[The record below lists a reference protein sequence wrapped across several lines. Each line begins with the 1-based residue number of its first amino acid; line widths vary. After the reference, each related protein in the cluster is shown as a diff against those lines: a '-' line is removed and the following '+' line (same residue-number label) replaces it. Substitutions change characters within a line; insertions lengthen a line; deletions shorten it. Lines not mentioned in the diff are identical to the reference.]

1 MRIWL
6 MCKKQITTP
15 STGELIATEG
25 WLQPES
31 AQTLLADA
39 SRRQLIQFIRQ
50 STALPASLFESFWL
64 TPLHRFAELAQSFPA
79 SENHHHSHAGGL
91 LDHSLEAACYAARLR
106 QSYLFP
112 PDAAPEDQAAQSE
125 RWTTV
130 IIYAALLH
138 DMGKLVTDIEVE
150 DASGQRWYPW
160 HGPLSDRYRFR
171 YLPQR
176 DYLRH
181 PAAAAILLTQL
192 LPPKSLDWLAADAVA
207 LSTLLHCLN
216 GQYQYAGLA
225 GELVQKADRASV
237 AFYLGGD
244 PVKAI
249 HRPQTS
255 LPQQIIAA
263 LRDLLTHE
271 FRLNNPNGGSD
282 GWLTDEALW
291 LVSKNTADAIRGW
304 LLRQG
309 IDAVP
314 QHNVRLFDEMQ
325 SHQLLIPCEDKAIWR
340 CRIEASGGWSS
351 ELTLLRFSPSLI
363 WENPQQQPVLFTGSV
378 TPVAES
384 INNTISEVVANVTPE
399 PLPSISEPDETPL
412 SGEAFWQWLVNNL
425 QAQHLEVNEPNARVH
440 TVAGTAF
447 LVTPGIFKLWLD
459 SCGQNVPAERWRE
472 VQKAFQDLNLHRKR
486 KNGLNIWQCAVVGPR
501 RSSRLKG
508 YLLDDP
514 TQLFGDD
521 VPFNNPHLLL
531 SEGESE
537 NDL

>member
-6 MCKKQITTP
+6 TRKKPEITP
-15 STGELIATEG
+15 SDGKPSATEG
-25 WLQPES
+25 WMHPES
-31 AQTLLADA
+31 AQTLLAETP
-39 SRRQLIQFIRQ
+39 RQQLVQFIRQ
-50 STALPASLFESFWL
+50 STALPASLFERFWL
-64 TPLHRFAELAQSFPA
+64 IPIHSFAELAQLFPA

-138 DMGKLVTDIEVE
+138 DLGKLITDIEVE
-150 DASGQRWYPW
+150 EISGKRWFPW
-160 HGPLSDRYRFR
+160 HGPLTQSYRFR

-181 PAAAAILLTQL
+181 PAAAALLLTQL
-192 LPPKSLDWLAADAVA
+192 LPPESLDWLAADAAA

-237 AFYLGGD
+237 AFNLGGD

-263 LRDLLTHE
+263 LRDLLAHE

-282 GWLTDEALW
+282 GWLTEEALW
-291 LVSKNTADAIRGW
+291 LVSKNAADAVRGW

-325 SHQLLIPCEDKAIWR
+325 AHQLLIPCEDKAIWR

-363 WENPQQQPVLFTGSV
+363 WEDPQQRPATFGGTV
-378 TPVAES
+378 TPIAEVQNATETVIATDITVEQPS
-384 INNTISEVVANVTPE
+384 PQPE
-399 PLPSISEPDETPL
+399 QNDTPL
-412 SGEAFWQWLVNNL
+412 SGEAFWQWLVRNV
-425 QAQHLEVNEPNARVH
+425 QAQHLEVNEPNARIH
-440 TVAGTAF
+440 TVAGSVF
-447 LVTPGIFKLWLD
+447 LVTPGIFKLWL
-459 SCGQNVPAERWRE
+459 STCGQNVPEEYWRE
-472 VQKAFQDLNLHRKR
+472 VQKKFQNLNLHRKQ
-486 KNGLNIWQCAVVGPR
+486 KNGLNIWHCAVVGPR
-501 RSSRLKG
+501 RCSRLKG

-514 TQLFGDD
+514 TPLFGDD
-521 VPFNNPHLLL
+521 VPFNNPHLL
-531 SEGESE
+531 
-537 NDL
+537 

>member
-1 MRIWL
+1 MMRIRL
-6 MCKKQITTP
+6 TRKKPETTP
-15 STGELIATEG
+15 SEDKSNTTEG

-31 AQTLLADA
+31 SQTLLAETT
-39 SRRQLIQFIRQ
+39 RQQLIQFIRQ
-50 STALPASLFESFWL
+50 STAVPASLFERFWL
-64 TPLHRFAELAQSFPA
+64 IPIHRFAELAQLFPA
-79 SENHHHSHAGGL
+79 SENHHHAHAGGL

-138 DMGKLVTDIEVE
+138 DVGKLVTDIEVE
-150 DASGQRWYPW
+150 DASGQRWFPW
-160 HGPLSDRYRFR
+160 HGPLAQAYRFR

-181 PAAAAILLTQL
+181 PAAAVLLLTQL
-192 LPPKSLDWLAADAVA
+192 LPPESLDWLAADAAA

-237 AFYLGGD
+237 AFNLGGD

-255 LPQQIIAA
+255 LPQQIITA
-263 LRDLLTHE
+263 LRDLLAHE

-282 GWLTDEALW
+282 GWLTEEALW
-291 LVSKNTADAIRGW
+291 LVSKNAADAVRGW

-309 IDAVP
+309 IDSVP

-325 SHQLLIPCEDKAIWR
+325 AHQLLIPCVDKAIWH
-340 CRIEASGGWSS
+340 CRIAANGGWSS
-351 ELTLLRFSPSLI
+351 ELTLLRIPPSLI
-363 WENPQQQPVLFTGSV
+363 WETPQQRPAIFSGTV
-378 TPVAES
+378 TPLTEALKETEAVV
-384 INNTISEVVANVTPE
+384 SEDAPVEQSST
-399 PLPSISEPDETPL
+399 EPDDTQL
-412 SGEAFWQWLVNNL
+412 SGEAFWQWLVENCR
-425 QAQHLEVNEPNARVH
+425 AQHLEINEPNARIH

-459 SCGQNVPAERWRE
+459 ACSQNVPAERWRE
-472 VQKAFQDLNLHRKR
+472 VQKGFQNLHLHRKR

-514 TQLFGDD
+514 TLLFGDD
-521 VPFNNPHLLL
+521 IPFNNPHLLL
-531 SEGESE
+531 SEGEDA

>member
-6 MCKKQITTP
+6 TRKKPETTP
-15 STGELIATEG
+15 SDGKPSATEG

-31 AQTLLADA
+31 SQTLLAVS
-39 SRRQLIQFIRQ
+39 SRQQLIQFIRQ
-50 STALPASLFESFWL
+50 STALPASLFERFWL

-79 SENHHHSHAGGL
+79 SENHHHAHAGGL

-138 DMGKLVTDIEVE
+138 DVGKLVTDIEVE
-150 DASGQRWYPW
+150 DANGQRWFPW
-160 HGPLSDRYRFR
+160 CGPLAQAYRFR

-181 PAAAAILLTQL
+181 PAAAALLLTQL
-192 LPPKSLDWLAADAVA
+192 LPPENLDWLAADAAA

-237 AFYLGGD
+237 AFNLGGD

-263 LRDLLTHE
+263 LRDLLAHE

-282 GWLTDEALW
+282 GWLTEEALW
-291 LVSKNTADAIRGW
+291 LVSKNAADAVRGW

-325 SHQLLIPCEDKAIWR
+325 THQLLIPCVDKAIWH
-340 CRIEASGGWSS
+340 CRIAANGGWSS
-351 ELTLLRFSPSLI
+351 ELTLLRFTPSLI
-363 WENPQQQPVLFTGSV
+363 WEDPQQLPAIFSETV
-378 TPVAES
+378 TPLTEALKE
-384 INNTISEVVANVTPE
+384 TEAVVSGDAPVEQSST
-399 PLPSISEPDETPL
+399 EPDDTPL
-412 SGEAFWQWLVNNL
+412 SGEAFWQWLVDNCR
-425 QAQHLEVNEPNARVH
+425 AQHLEINEPNARIH

-459 SCGQNVPAERWRE
+459 ACGQNVPEEYWRE
-472 VQKAFQDLNLHRKR
+472 VQKKFQNLNLHRKQ
-486 KNGLNIWQCAVVGPR
+486 KNGLNIWHCAVVGPR
-501 RSSRLKG
+501 RCSRLKG

-514 TQLFGDD
+514 TPLFGDD

-531 SEGESE
+531 SEGEDA

>member
-6 MCKKQITTP
+6 TRKKPEITP
-15 STGELIATEG
+15 SDGKPSATEG
-25 WLQPES
+25 WLHPES
-31 AQTLLADA
+31 AQTLLAETT
-39 SRRQLIQFIRQ
+39 RQQLIQFIRQ
-50 STALPASLFESFWL
+50 STALPASLFERFWL
-64 TPLHRFAELAQSFPA
+64 IPIHRFAELAQLFPA

-138 DMGKLVTDIEVE
+138 DLGKLITDIEVE
-150 DASGQRWYPW
+150 DVSGQRWLPW
-160 HGPLSDRYRFR
+160 HGPLTQPYRFR

-181 PAAAAILLTQL
+181 PAAAALLLTQL
-192 LPPKSLDWLAADAVA
+192 LPPESLDWLAADSTA

-237 AFYLGGD
+237 AFNLGGD

-263 LRDLLTHE
+263 LRDLLAHE

-282 GWLTDEALW
+282 GWLTEEALW
-291 LVSKNTADAIRGW
+291 LVSKNTADAVRGW

-325 SHQLLIPCEDKAIWR
+325 AHQLLIPCEDKAIWH

-363 WENPQQQPVLFTGSV
+363 WEDPQQRPATFSGTV
-378 TPVAES
+378 TPITGVQNETEAV
-384 INNTISEVVANVTPE
+384 IATDAVVEQLSPQPE
-399 PLPSISEPDETPL
+399 LNDALL
-412 SGEAFWQWLVNNL
+412 SGEAFWQWLVRNV
-425 QAQHLEVNEPNARVH
+425 QAQHLEVNEPNARIH
-440 TVAGTAF
+440 TVAGSVF
-447 LVTPGIFKLWLD
+447 LVTPGIFKLWL
-459 SCGQNVPAERWRE
+459 STCGQNVPEEYWRE
-472 VQKAFQDLNLHRKR
+472 VQKKFQNLNLHRKQ
-486 KNGLNIWQCAVVGPR
+486 KNGLNIWHCAVVGPR
-501 RSSRLKG
+501 RCSRLKG

-514 TQLFGDD
+514 TPLFGDD

-531 SEGESE
+531 NEGSHS

>member
-6 MCKKQITTP
+6 TRKKPETTP
-15 STGELIATEG
+15 SDGKPSATEG
-25 WLQPES
+25 WLYPES
-31 AQTLLADA
+31 AQTLLAETP
-39 SRRQLIQFIRQ
+39 RQQLVQFIRQ
-50 STALPASLFESFWL
+50 STALPASLFERFWL
-64 TPLHRFAELAQSFPA
+64 IPIHRFAELAQSFPA

-138 DMGKLVTDIEVE
+138 DLGKLITDIEVE
-150 DASGQRWYPW
+150 DISGKRWFPW
-160 HGPLSDRYRFR
+160 HGPLIQPYRFR
-171 YLPQR
+171 YMPQR

-181 PAAAAILLTQL
+181 PAAAALLLTQL
-192 LPPKSLDWLAADAVA
+192 LPPESLDWLAADAAA

-237 AFYLGGD
+237 AFNLGGD

-263 LRDLLTHE
+263 LRDLLANE
-271 FRLNNPNGGSD
+271 FRLNNPSGGSD
-282 GWLTDEALW
+282 GWLTEEALW
-291 LVSKNTADAIRGW
+291 LVSKNAADAVRGW

-325 SHQLLIPCEDKAIWR
+325 AHQLLIPCEDKAIWH

-363 WENPQQQPVLFTGSV
+363 WEDPQQRPATFGGTV
-378 TPVAES
+378 TPIAE
-384 INNTISEVVANVTPE
+384 IRNETEAVIETNTEVEQPS
-399 PLPSISEPDETPL
+399 PLPEQDDTPL
-412 SGEAFWQWLVNNL
+412 SGEAFWQWLVRNV
-425 QAQHLEVNEPNARVH
+425 QAQHLEVNEPNARIH
-440 TVAGTAF
+440 TVAGSVF
-447 LVTPGIFKLWLD
+447 LVTPGIFKLWL
-459 SCGQNVPAERWRE
+459 STCGQNVPEEYWRE
-472 VQKAFQDLNLHRKR
+472 VQKKFQNLNLHRKQ
-486 KNGLNIWQCAVVGPR
+486 KNGLNIWHCAVVGPR
-501 RSSRLKG
+501 RCSRLKG

-514 TQLFGDD
+514 TPLFGDD

-531 SEGESE
+531 NEGSHS

>member
-1 MRIWL
+1 MRVWL
-6 MCKKQITTP
+6 TRKKQNTTP
-15 STGELIATEG
+15 STDIPDAADG

-31 AQTLLADA
+31 AQALLDGA
-39 SRRQLIQFIRQ
+39 SRQQLIHFIRQ
-50 STALPASLFESFWL
+50 STALPATLFECLWL

-91 LDHSLEAACYAARLR
+91 SKPPVTPHGCGKVIFL
-106 QSYLFP
+106 

-138 DMGKLVTDIEVE
+138 DAGKLITDIEVE
-150 DASGQRWYPW
+150 DSGGQRWFPW
-160 HGPLSDRYRFR
+160 HGPLIQPYRLR

-181 PAAAAILLTQL
+181 PAAAALLLTQL
-192 LPPKSLDWLAADAVA
+192 LPTESLNWLAADSAA
-207 LSTLLHCLN
+207 LATLLHCLN

-225 GELVQKADRASV
+225 GELVQKADRASM
-237 AFYLGGD
+237 AFNLGGD

-255 LPQQIIAA
+255 LPQQIINA
-263 LRDLLTHE
+263 LRDLLTQE

-291 LVSKNTADAIRGW
+291 LVSKNTADAVRGW

-309 IDAVP
+309 VDAVP

-325 SHQLLIPCEDKAIWR
+325 AHQLLIPCDDKAIWH
-340 CRIEASGGWSS
+340 CRIESSGGWSS

-363 WENPQQQPVLFTGSV
+363 WQDPQQQPAPFSGTV
-378 TPVAES
+378 TSVAEVLKG
-384 INNTISEVVANVTPE
+384 TITAAPIETTLDH
-399 PLPSISEPDETPL
+399 LPPTKSPDASPL
-412 SGEAFWQWLVNNL
+412 SGDVFWQWLVKNV
-425 QAQHLEVNEPNARVH
+425 QAQHLEVNEPNARIH
-440 TVAGTAF
+440 TVAGAAF

-459 SCGQNVPAERWRE
+459 ACGQNVPAESWHQ
-472 VQKAFQDLNLHRKR
+472 VQKAFQELHLHRKR
-486 KNGLNIWQCAVVGPR
+486 KNGLNI
-501 RSSRLKG
+501 
-508 YLLDDP
+508 
-514 TQLFGDD
+514 
-521 VPFNNPHLLL
+521 
-531 SEGESE
+531 
-537 NDL
+537 

>member
-1 MRIWL
+1 MRIWPARE
-6 MCKKQITTP
+6 KQENRPFTACQKP
-15 STGELIATEG
+15 AEG

-31 AQTLLADA
+31 AQILLAGA
-39 SRRQLIQFIRQ
+39 SRQQLIQFIRQ
-50 STALPASLFESFWL
+50 STALPASLFERFWL

-79 SENHHHSHAGGL
+79 SENHHHAHAGGL

-138 DMGKLVTDIEVE
+138 DLGKLVTDIEVE
-150 DASGQRWYPW
+150 DASGQRWFPW
-160 HGPLSDRYRFR
+160 HGPLTQPYRFR

-181 PAAAAILLTQL
+181 PAAAALLLAQFI
-192 LPPKSLDWLAADAVA
+192 PPESLDWIAADAAA
-207 LSTLLHCLN
+207 LSTLLNCLN

-237 AFYLGGD
+237 AFNLGGD

-249 HRPQTS
+249 HRPQSS

-271 FRLNNPNGGSD
+271 FRLNNPHGGSD
-282 GWLTDEALW
+282 GWLTEEALW
-291 LVSKNTADAIRGW
+291 LVSKNAADAVRGW

-309 IDAVP
+309 IDSVP

-325 SHQLLIPCEDKAIWR
+325 AYQLLIPCEDKAIWH

-363 WENPQQQPVLFTGSV
+363 WENPQQHPAIFNGSV
-378 TPVAES
+378 TPLKTASVTDKPAPPD
-384 INNTISEVVANVTPE
+384 TPE
-399 PLPSISEPDETPL
+399 PVHTMPPADEEPL
-412 SGEAFWQWLVNNL
+412 SGEAFWQWLVSNV
-425 QAQHLEVNEPNARVH
+425 QAQHLEVNEPNARIH
-440 TVAGTAF
+440 TVAGTVF
-447 LVTPGIFKLWLD
+447 LVTPGIFMLWLD
-459 SCGQNVPAERWRE
+459 ACGRNVPAEHWRE
-472 VQKAFQDLNLHRKR
+472 VQKEFQNLNLHRKR
-486 KNGLNIWQCAVVGPR
+486 KNGLNIWHCTVIGPR

-508 YLLDDP
+508 YLLNDP
-514 TQLFGDD
+514 TLLFGDD
-521 VPFNNPHLLL
+521 VPFNNAHLLL
-531 SEGESE
+531 NEGEHD

>member
-1 MRIWL
+1 MADA
-6 MCKKQITTP
+6 KKQNTTP
-15 STGELIATEG
+15 STGEPDVAEG
-25 WLQPES
+25 WLHPES
-31 AQTLLADA
+31 AQTLLAETT
-39 SRRQLIQFIRQ
+39 RQQLIQFIRQ
-50 STALPASLFESFWL
+50 STALPASLFERFWL
-64 TPLHRFAELAQSFPA
+64 IPIYRFVELAQLFPA

-138 DMGKLVTDIEVE
+138 DLGKLITDIEVE
-150 DASGQRWYPW
+150 DISGQRWFPW
-160 HGPLSDRYRFR
+160 HGPLTQPYRFR

-181 PAAAAILLTQL
+181 PAAAALLLTQL
-192 LPPKSLDWLAADAVA
+192 LPPESLDWLAADAAA

-237 AFYLGGD
+237 AFNLGGD

-263 LRDLLTHE
+263 LRDLLANE

-282 GWLTDEALW
+282 GWLTEEALW
-291 LVSKNTADAIRGW
+291 LVSKNAADAVRGW

-325 SHQLLIPCEDKAIWR
+325 AHQLLIPGEDKAIWH

-363 WENPQQQPVLFTGSV
+363 WEDPQQRPATFSGTV
-378 TPVAES
+378 TPIAEVQNATETVIATDITVEQPS
-384 INNTISEVVANVTPE
+384 
-399 PLPSISEPDETPL
+399 PLPEQNDTPL
-412 SGEAFWQWLVNNL
+412 SGEAFWQWLVRNV
-425 QAQHLEVNEPNARVH
+425 QAQHLEVNEPNARIH
-440 TVAGTAF
+440 TVAGSMF
-447 LVTPGIFKLWLD
+447 LVTPGIFKLWL
-459 SCGQNVPAERWRE
+459 STCGQSVPEEYWRE
-472 VQKAFQDLNLHRKR
+472 VQKKFQNLNLHRKQ
-486 KNGLNIWQCAVVGPR
+486 KNGLNIWHCAVVGPR
-501 RSSRLKG
+501 RCSRLKG

-514 TQLFGDD
+514 TPLFGDD

-531 SEGESE
+531 SEGEDTH
-537 NDL
+537 DL

>member
-1 MRIWL
+1 MRTWL
-6 MCKKQITTP
+6 TRKKPETIPSDGKP
-15 STGELIATEG
+15 STTEG
-25 WLQPES
+25 WLHPES
-31 AQTLLADA
+31 AEMLLAETT
-39 SRRQLIQFIRQ
+39 RQQLIQFIRQ
-50 STALPASLFESFWL
+50 STALPASLFERFWL
-64 TPLHRFAELAQSFPA
+64 IPIHSFAELAQLFPA

-91 LDHSLEAACYAARLR
+91 LDHSLEVACYAARLR

-138 DMGKLVTDIEVE
+138 DLGKLITDIEVE
-150 DASGQRWYPW
+150 DVSGKRWFPW
-160 HGPLSDRYRFR
+160 HGPLTQSYRFR

-176 DYLRH
+176 DYLHH
-181 PAAAAILLTQL
+181 PAAVALLLTQL
-192 LPPKSLDWLAADAVA
+192 LPPESLDWLAADAAA

-237 AFYLGGD
+237 AFNLGGD

-263 LRDLLTHE
+263 LRDLLAHE

-282 GWLTDEALW
+282 GWLTEEALW
-291 LVSKNTADAIRGW
+291 LVSKNAADAVRGW

-325 SHQLLIPCEDKAIWR
+325 AHQLLIPCEDKAIWH

-363 WENPQQQPVLFTGSV
+363 WEDPQQRPTTFSGTV
-378 TPVAES
+378 TPIAGVLNKTEAV
-384 INNTISEVVANVTPE
+384 IATDAVVEQLSPQPE
-399 PLPSISEPDETPL
+399 QNDTAL
-412 SGEAFWQWLVNNL
+412 SGEAFWQWLVRNV
-425 QAQHLEVNEPNARVH
+425 QAQHLEVNEPNARIH
-440 TVAGTAF
+440 TVAGSVF
-447 LVTPGIFKLWLD
+447 LVTPGIFKLWL
-459 SCGQNVPAERWRE
+459 STCGQNVPEEYWRE
-472 VQKAFQDLNLHRKR
+472 VQKKFQNLNLHRKQ
-486 KNGLNIWQCAVVGPR
+486 KNGLNIWHCAVVGPR
-501 RSSRLKG
+501 RCSRLKG

-514 TQLFGDD
+514 TPLFGDD

-531 SEGESE
+531 SEGEDT

>member
-6 MCKKQITTP
+6 TRKKQNTTP
-15 STGELIATEG
+15 STGEPDATEG

-31 AQTLLADA
+31 AQTLLAVS
-39 SRRQLIQFIRQ
+39 SRQQLIQFIRQ
-50 STALPASLFESFWL
+50 STALPVSLFECFWL
-64 TPLHRFAELAQSFPA
+64 TPLYRFAELAQSFPA
-79 SENHHHSHAGGL
+79 SENHHHAHAGGL
-91 LDHSLEAACYAARLR
+91 LDHSLEAACYTARLR

-138 DMGKLVTDIEVE
+138 DLGKLVTDIEVE
-150 DASGQRWYPW
+150 DASGKRWFPW
-160 HGPLSDRYRFR
+160 HGPLTKSYRFR

-181 PAAAAILLTQL
+181 PAAATLLLAQL
-192 LPPKSLDWLAADAVA
+192 LPQESLDWLAADSAA
-207 LSTLLHCLN
+207 LSTLIHCLN

-237 AFYLGGD
+237 AFNLGGD

-263 LRDLLTHE
+263 LRDLLTQE

-282 GWLTDEALW
+282 GWLTEGALW
-291 LVSKNTADAIRGW
+291 LVSKNTADAVRGW

-325 SHQLLIPCEDKAIWR
+325 AHQLIIPCEDKAIWH

-363 WENPQQQPVLFTGSV
+363 WEDLQQRPAVFSGTV
-378 TPVAES
+378 TPVMENQNKAEA
-384 INNTISEVVANVTPE
+384 VVATDTIAEPRSSRPE
-399 PLPSISEPDETPL
+399 PDNTSL
-412 SGEAFWQWLVNNL
+412 SGEAFWQWLVNNV
-425 QAQHLEVNEPNARVH
+425 QAQHLEINEPNARIH

-447 LVTPGIFKLWLD
+447 LVTPGIFMLWLD
-459 SCGQNVPAERWRE
+459 ACGRNVPAEHWRE
-472 VQKAFQDLNLHRKR
+472 VQKEFQNLNLHRKR
-486 KNGLNIWQCAVVGPR
+486 KNGLNIWQCAVIGPR

-514 TQLFGDD
+514 TPLFGDD

-531 SEGESE
+531 SEGEND

>member
-6 MCKKQITTP
+6 ARKKPETTP
-15 STGELIATEG
+15 SDGKPSATEG
-25 WLQPES
+25 WQQPES
-31 AQTLLADA
+31 AEILLAKP
-39 SRRQLIQFIRQ
+39 SRQQLIQFIRQ
-50 STALPASLFESFWL
+50 STALPVSLFDRFWL
-64 TPLHRFAELAQSFPA
+64 TPLHRFAELAQLFPA

-91 LDHSLEAACYAARLR
+91 LDHSLEAACYTARLR

-112 PDAAPEDQAAQSE
+112 PDAAPEDRAAQSE

-138 DMGKLVTDIEVE
+138 DLGKLITDIVVE
-150 DASGQRWYPW
+150 DISGQRWFPW
-160 HGPLSDRYRFR
+160 HGPLTQPYRFR

-181 PAAAAILLTQL
+181 PAAAALLLTQL
-192 LPPKSLDWLAADAVA
+192 IPPQCLDWLAADAAA

-237 AFYLGGD
+237 AFNLGGD

-255 LPQQIIAA
+255 LPQQIITA
-263 LRDLLTHE
+263 LRDLLAQE

-282 GWLTDEALW
+282 GWLTEEALW
-291 LVSKNTADAIRGW
+291 LVSKNAADAVRGW

-325 SHQLLIPCEDKAIWR
+325 AHQLLIPCEDKAIWH

-351 ELTLLRFSPSLI
+351 ELTLLRFSPSLV
-363 WENPQQQPVLFTGSV
+363 WETPQQRPALFNGSV
-378 TPVAES
+378 TPLAAAPTENS
-384 INNTISEVVANVTPE
+384 VVPPPVPE
-399 PLPSISEPDETPL
+399 PACTKPSVGEEPL
-412 SGEAFWQWLVNNL
+412 SGEAFWQWLVKNVK
-425 QAQHLEVNEPNARVH
+425 AQHLEINETSARIH

-447 LVTPGIFKLWLD
+447 LVTPGIFMLWLD
-459 SCGQNVPAERWRE
+459 ACGRNTREEYWRE
-472 VQKAFQDLNLHRKR
+472 VQKEFQNLNLHRKR
-486 KNGLNIWQCAVVGPR
+486 RNGLNIWHCAVIGPR

-514 TQLFGDD
+514 SLLFGDD

-531 SEGESE
+531 NEGEND

>member
-1 MRIWL
+1 MMRIWL
-6 MCKKQITTP
+6 TRKKPETTP
-15 STGELIATEG
+15 SEDKSNTTEG

-31 AQTLLADA
+31 SQTLLAETT
-39 SRRQLIQFIRQ
+39 RQQLIQFIRQ
-50 STALPASLFESFWL
+50 STAVPASLFERFWL
-64 TPLHRFAELAQSFPA
+64 IPIHRFAELAQLFPA
-79 SENHHHSHAGGL
+79 SENHHHAHAGGL

-138 DMGKLVTDIEVE
+138 DVGKLVTDIEVE
-150 DASGQRWYPW
+150 DASGQRWFPW
-160 HGPLSDRYRFR
+160 HGPLAQAYRFR

-181 PAAAAILLTQL
+181 PAAAALLLTQL
-192 LPPKSLDWLAADAVA
+192 LPPESLDWLAADAAA

-237 AFYLGGD
+237 AFNLGGD

-255 LPQQIIAA
+255 LPQQIITA
-263 LRDLLTHE
+263 LRDLLAHE

-282 GWLTDEALW
+282 GWLTEEALW
-291 LVSKNTADAIRGW
+291 LVSKNAADAVRGW

-309 IDAVP
+309 IDSVP

-325 SHQLLIPCEDKAIWR
+325 AHQLLIPCVDKAIWH
-340 CRIEASGGWSS
+340 CRIAANGGWSS
-351 ELTLLRFSPSLI
+351 ELTLLRIPPSLI
-363 WENPQQQPVLFTGSV
+363 WETPQLRPAIFSGTV
-378 TPVAES
+378 TPLTEALKETEAVV
-384 INNTISEVVANVTPE
+384 SEDVPVEQSST
-399 PLPSISEPDETPL
+399 EPDDMQL
-412 SGEAFWQWLVNNL
+412 SGEAFWQWLVENCR
-425 QAQHLEVNEPNARVH
+425 AQHLEINEPNARIH

-459 SCGQNVPAERWRE
+459 ACSQNVPAERWRE
-472 VQKAFQDLNLHRKR
+472 VQKGFQNLHLHRKR

-514 TQLFGDD
+514 TLLFGDD
-521 VPFNNPHLLL
+521 IPFNNPHLLL
-531 SEGESE
+531 SEGEDA

>member
-1 MRIWL
+1 MH
-6 MCKKQITTP
+6 KKSETIP
-15 STGELIATEG
+15 SDGKPSATEG

-31 AQTLLADA
+31 AQTLLAETT
-39 SRRQLIQFIRQ
+39 RQQLIQFIRQ
-50 STALPASLFESFWL
+50 STAVPASLFERFWL
-64 TPLHRFAELAQSFPA
+64 IPIHRFAELAQLFPA
-79 SENHHHSHAGGL
+79 SENHHHAQAGGL

-138 DMGKLVTDIEVE
+138 DLGKLITDIEVE
-150 DASGQRWYPW
+150 DVSGKRWFPW
-160 HGPLSDRYRFR
+160 HGPLTQSYRFR

-181 PAAAAILLTQL
+181 PAAAALLLTQL
-192 LPPKSLDWLAADAVA
+192 LPPESLDWLAADAAA

-237 AFYLGGD
+237 AFNLGGD

-249 HRPQTS
+249 HHPQTS

-263 LRDLLTHE
+263 LRDLLAHE

-282 GWLTDEALW
+282 GWLTEEALW
-291 LVSKNTADAIRGW
+291 LVSKNAADAVRGW

-325 SHQLLIPCEDKAIWR
+325 AHQLLIPCEDKAIWH
-340 CRIEASGGWSS
+340 CRIEANGGWSS

-363 WENPQQQPVLFTGSV
+363 WEDPQQRPATFIGTV
-378 TPVAES
+378 TPIAGIRNETEAVIET
-384 INNTISEVVANVTPE
+384 NTEVEQPS
-399 PLPSISEPDETPL
+399 PLVEQNKATL
-412 SGEAFWQWLVNNL
+412 SGEAFWQWLIRNV
-425 QAQHLEVNEPNARVH
+425 QAQHLEVNEPNARIH
-440 TVAGTAF
+440 TVAGSVF
-447 LVTPGIFKLWLD
+447 LVTPGIFKLWL
-459 SCGQNVPAERWRE
+459 SACGQNVPEEYWRE
-472 VQKAFQDLNLHRKR
+472 VQKKFQNLNLHRKQ
-486 KNGLNIWQCAVVGPR
+486 KNGLNIWHCAVVGPR
-501 RSSRLKG
+501 RCSRLKG

-514 TQLFGDD
+514 TPLFGDD

-531 SEGESE
+531 SEGE
-537 NDL
+537 DTHDF

>member
-1 MRIWL
+1 MRTWL
-6 MCKKQITTP
+6 TRKKPETIPSDGKP
-15 STGELIATEG
+15 STTEG
-25 WLQPES
+25 WLHPES
-31 AQTLLADA
+31 AEMLLAETT
-39 SRRQLIQFIRQ
+39 RQQLIQFIRQ
-50 STALPASLFESFWL
+50 STALPASLFERFWL
-64 TPLHRFAELAQSFPA
+64 IPIHRFAELAQLFPA
-79 SENHHHSHAGGL
+79 SENHHHSHTGGL
-91 LDHSLEAACYAARLR
+91 LDHSLEVACYAARLR

-138 DMGKLVTDIEVE
+138 DLGKLITDIEVE
-150 DASGQRWYPW
+150 DVSGKRWFPW
-160 HGPLSDRYRFR
+160 HGPLTQSYRFR

-176 DYLRH
+176 DYLHH
-181 PAAAAILLTQL
+181 PAAVALLLTQL
-192 LPPKSLDWLAADAVA
+192 LPPESLDWLAADAAA

-237 AFYLGGD
+237 AFNLGGD

-263 LRDLLTHE
+263 LRDLLAHE

-282 GWLTDEALW
+282 GWLTEKALW
-291 LVSKNTADAIRGW
+291 LVSKNAADAVRGW

-325 SHQLLIPCEDKAIWR
+325 AHQLLIPSEDKAIWH

-363 WENPQQQPVLFTGSV
+363 WEDPQQRPATFSGSV
-378 TPVAES
+378 TPIAGIRNETEAVIET
-384 INNTISEVVANVTPE
+384 NTKVEQPSTLPE
-399 PLPSISEPDETPL
+399 QDDTPL
-412 SGEAFWQWLVNNL
+412 SGEAFWQWLVRNV
-425 QAQHLEVNEPNARVH
+425 QAQHLEVNEPNARIH
-440 TVAGTAF
+440 TVAGSVF
-447 LVTPGIFKLWLD
+447 LVTPGIFKLWL
-459 SCGQNVPAERWRE
+459 STCGQNVPEEYWRE
-472 VQKAFQDLNLHRKR
+472 VQKKFQNLNLHRKQ
-486 KNGLNIWQCAVVGPR
+486 KNGLNIWHCAVVGPR
-501 RSSRLKG
+501 RCSRLKG

-514 TQLFGDD
+514 TPLFGDD

-531 SEGESE
+531 NEGSHS

>member
-6 MCKKQITTP
+6 ARKKPDTTP
-15 STGELIATEG
+15 STDETNATEG

-31 AQTLLADA
+31 AEILLAKP
-39 SRRQLIQFIRQ
+39 SRQQLIQFIRQ
-50 STALPASLFESFWL
+50 STALPAPLFERFWL

-138 DMGKLVTDIEVE
+138 DLGKLVTDIEVE
-150 DASGQRWYPW
+150 DASGQRWFPW
-160 HGPLSDRYRFR
+160 HGPLTQPYRFR

-181 PAAAAILLTQL
+181 PAAAVLLLTQL
-192 LPPKSLDWLAADAVA
+192 LPPESLDWLAADAAA
-207 LSTLLHCLN
+207 LSTLIHCLN

-237 AFYLGGD
+237 ALNLGGD

-255 LPQQIIAA
+255 LPQQIITA
-263 LRDLLTHE
+263 LRDLLAHE

-282 GWLTDEALW
+282 GWLTEEALW
-291 LVSKNTADAIRGW
+291 LVSKNTADAVRGW

-325 SHQLLIPCEDKAIWR
+325 AHQLLIPCEDKAIWH
-340 CRIEASGGWSS
+340 CRIEANGGWNS

-363 WENPQQQPVLFTGSV
+363 WENQQQRPDVFQGTV
-378 TPVAES
+378 TPIA
-384 INNTISEVVANVTPE
+384 
-399 PLPSISEPDETPL
+399 SEPDKPCVASDPEAEPVPATPLDEEPL
-412 SGEAFWQWLVNNL
+412 SGEDFWQWLTQNV
-425 QAQHLEVNEPNARVH
+425 QAQRLEINEPNARIH

-447 LVTPGIFKLWLD
+447 LVTPGIFKLWVNA
-459 SCGQNVPAERWRE
+459 CGRDIPAERWRE

-486 KNGLNIWQCAVVGPR
+486 RNGLNIWNCAVVGPR

-508 YLLDDP
+508 YLLHDP
-514 TQLFGDD
+514 MLLFGDD

-531 SEGESE
+531 NEGE
-537 NDL
+537 NDHDL

>member
-6 MCKKQITTP
+6 TRKQPETTSSDGKP
-15 STGELIATEG
+15 NATEG

-31 AQTLLADA
+31 SQTLLAVP
-39 SRRQLIQFIRQ
+39 SRQQLIQFIRQ
-50 STALPASLFESFWL
+50 STALPTSLFERFWL
-64 TPLHRFAELAQSFPA
+64 IPLHRFAELAQLFPA
-79 SENHHHSHAGGL
+79 SENHHHAYAGGL

-138 DMGKLVTDIEVE
+138 DVGKLVTDIEVE
-150 DASGQRWYPW
+150 DANGQRWFPW
-160 HGPLSDRYRFR
+160 RGPLAQAYRFR

-181 PAAAAILLTQL
+181 PAAAALLLTQL
-192 LPPKSLDWLAADAVA
+192 LPPENLDWLAADAAA

-237 AFYLGGD
+237 AFNLGGD

-263 LRDLLTHE
+263 LRDLLAHE

-282 GWLTDEALW
+282 GWLTEEALW
-291 LVSKNTADAIRGW
+291 LVSKNAADAVRGW

-325 SHQLLIPCEDKAIWR
+325 THQLLIPCVDKAIWH
-340 CRIEASGGWSS
+340 CRIAANGGWSS
-351 ELTLLRFSPSLI
+351 ELTLLRFTPSLI
-363 WENPQQQPVLFTGSV
+363 WEDPQQRPAIFSGTV
-378 TPVAES
+378 TPLTEALKE
-384 INNTISEVVANVTPE
+384 TEAVVSGDAPVEQSST
-399 PLPSISEPDETPL
+399 EPDDTPL
-412 SGEAFWQWLVNNL
+412 SGEAFWQWLVDNCR
-425 QAQHLEVNEPNARVH
+425 AQHLEINEPNARIH

-459 SCGQNVPAERWRE
+459 ACGQNVPAERWRE
-472 VQKAFQDLNLHRKR
+472 VQKGFQNLHLHRKR

-514 TQLFGDD
+514 TSLFGDD
-521 VPFNNPHLLL
+521 IPFNNPHLLL
-531 SEGESE
+531 SEGEDA

>member
-6 MCKKQITTP
+6 TRKQPETTSSDGKP
-15 STGELIATEG
+15 NATEG

-31 AQTLLADA
+31 SQTLLAVP
-39 SRRQLIQFIRQ
+39 SRQQLIQFIRQ
-50 STALPASLFESFWL
+50 STALPTSLFERFWL
-64 TPLHRFAELAQSFPA
+64 IPLHRFAELAQLFPA
-79 SENHHHSHAGGL
+79 SENHHHAYAGGL

-112 PDAAPEDQAAQSE
+112 PDAAPEDRAAQSE

-138 DMGKLVTDIEVE
+138 DVGKLVTDIEVE
-150 DASGQRWYPW
+150 DANGQRWFPW
-160 HGPLSDRYRFR
+160 RGPLAQAYRFR

-181 PAAAAILLTQL
+181 PAAAVLLLTQL
-192 LPPKSLDWLAADAVA
+192 LPPENLDWLAADAAA

-237 AFYLGGD
+237 AFNLGGD

-263 LRDLLTHE
+263 LRDLLAHE

-282 GWLTDEALW
+282 GWLTEEALW
-291 LVSKNTADAIRGW
+291 LVSKNAADAVRGW

-325 SHQLLIPCEDKAIWR
+325 AHQLLIPCVDKAIWH
-340 CRIEASGGWSS
+340 CRITANGGWSS
-351 ELTLLRFSPSLI
+351 ELTLLRFTPSLI
-363 WENPQQQPVLFTGSV
+363 WEDPQQCPAIFSGTV
-378 TPVAES
+378 TPLTEALKE
-384 INNTISEVVANVTPE
+384 TEAVVSGDAPVEQSPT
-399 PLPSISEPDETPL
+399 EPDDTPL
-412 SGEAFWQWLVNNL
+412 SGETFWQWLVDNCR
-425 QAQHLEVNEPNARVH
+425 AQHLEINEPNARIH

-459 SCGQNVPAERWRE
+459 ACGQNEPAERWRE
-472 VQKAFQDLNLHRKR
+472 VQKGFQNLHRHRKR
-486 KNGLNIWQCAVVGPR
+486 KNGLNIWHCAVVGPR

-514 TQLFGDD
+514 TPLFGDD
-521 VPFNNPHLLL
+521 IPFNNPHLLL
-531 SEGESE
+531 SEGEDA